1 MLILISHVTMHVN
14 CGGSVRS
21 EEKLSTDSGRDSMP
35 GERTYTWTRDGGEYT
50 TTYKYYLNLNIYHFL
65 LFNIFLASID
75 CR

>member
-1 MLILISHVTMHVN
+1 MLKLISHVTMHVN

-35 GERTYTWTRDGGEYT
+35 GERTYTWTRDAEYT

-65 LFNIFLASID
+65 LFNIFLAFID

>member
-21 EEKLSTDSGRDSMP
+21 EEKLSTGQYAGREDLHV
-35 GERTYTWTRDGGEYT
+35 DIGGEYT
-50 TTYKYYLNLNIYHFL
+50 TTYKHYLNLNIYHFL
-65 LFNIFLASID
+65 HFNIFLALID

>member
-1 MLILISHVTMHVN
+1 MISHVTMHVN
-14 CGGSVRS
+14 CGGSVRIRS
-21 EEKLSTDSGRDSMP
+21 EEKLSTDSDSDSMP

-65 LFNIFLASID
+65 LFNIFLAFID